1 LARHPGG
8 ALPTKVSPLHYA
20 VVENCEL
27 AMEITAGDLIKEVP
41 SELSVVAAL
50 NRSSFTEEIY

>member
-1 LARHPGG
+1 
-8 ALPTKVSPLHYA
+8 
-20 VVENCEL
+20 
-27 AMEITAGDLIKEVP
+27 MEITAGDLIKEVP